1 MYTVSTYSFE
11 AHKKSKE
18 IRILDLSNSQS
29 TPATKEEKTS
39 EPHWLEDDILWL
51 KEGQKGAIELIVANG
66 GDLGDTYTAAVIPGP
81 VSDAKLK
88 PLGIGKIAVVF
99 TGKSTPEGDLFNP
112 ENEPKKLSSGLVYD
126 SLMVRHW
133 DEYVTPNRNAL
144 WYGLF
149 QRSQPHITESK
160 GRWSLSPLI
169 NALKGT
175 HLESPIPPFPGT
187 GHYDISSTG
196 IAFVAKDPA
205 IDPAFNT
212 RCDFY
217 FLSVSNFT
225 TASSS
230 QPQKASV
237 EGLEGAA
244 SSPVFS
250 PNGRSAAFLKM
261 KRNGYE
267 SDKNRL
273 IVILDIDKLSAATE
287 VLKSNDGAG
296 LWDRSPSSFIWS
308 NDGQSLYLV
317 AEEKGKEILFEVDV
331 PATPVDMNKV
341 PEKITNSGSVSGVQ
355 TLGSSRELFISS
367 SNLIDNSVY
376 STLDPDHLSSLKQIS
391 SNSRN
396 GTSFGLSPDQVFDIW
411 FDGSGDYKVHAW
423 VVRPSH
429 FDDSKKYPLAYV
441 IHGGPQGSWNEQWS
455 TRWNPAVFA
464 EQGYVVVTPNP
475 TGSTGYGQAFTDAI
489 EGNWGGA
496 PYEDL
501 VKGLK
506 YIKAHM
512 PYVDTSRSV
521 ALGASYGGYMI
532 NWIQGHP
539 LGRDFCALVCHDGV
553 FSMANQMSSDEQYF
567 PNHDLG
573 GPFWRNQSGW
583 EKWDPA
589 RHTGEWKTP
598 QLIIHNALD
607 YRLPITE
614 GLAAFNVL
622 QERGVESRFLTF
634 PDENHWVLKEE
645 NSLVWHT
652 VVLNW
657 INKYVG
663 LPPYKDDGQEGYEMQ
678 SRPILGRE
686 SGLVMR

>member
-1 MYTVSTYSFE
+1 LYTVSTYSFE

-29 TPATKEEKTS
+29 TLVTKEEKTS
-39 EPHWLEDDILWL
+39 EPHWLEDDVLWL
-51 KEGQKGAIELIVANG
+51 KEGQKGATELIVANG
-66 GDLGDTYTAAVIPGP
+66 GDLGSTYTAAVIPGP

-217 FLSVSNFT
+217 FLPVSSFT

-230 QPQKASV
+230 QPQKANV

-250 PNGRSAAFLKM
+250 PNSRSAAFLKM

-273 IVILDIDKLSAATE
+273 IMIPDVDKLSAATE

-317 AEEKGKEILFEVDV
+317 AEEKGKELLFEVDV
-331 PATPVDMNKV
+331 PATPLDMNKI
-341 PEKITNSGSVSGVQ
+341 PEKITNSGSVSDVQ
-355 TLGSSRELFISS
+355 TLGNSRHLFISS

-391 SNSRN
+391 SSSRN

-489 EGNWGGA
+489 QGNWGGA

-539 LGRDFCALVCHDGV
+539 LGREFRALVCHDGV

-573 GPFWRNQSGW
+573 GPFWRNQSDW

-598 QLIIHNALD
+598 QLIIHSALD

-663 LPPYKDDGQEGYEMQ
+663 LPPYKGDGQEGFEMQ

-686 SGLVMR
+686 SGLVRR

>member
-29 TPATKEEKTS
+29 TLVTKEEKTS
-39 EPHWLEDDILWL
+39 EPHWLEDDVLWL
-51 KEGQKGAIELIVANG
+51 KEGQKGATELIVANG
-66 GDLGDTYTAAVIPGP
+66 GDLGSTYTAAVIPGP

-99 TGKSTPEGDLFNP
+99 TGKSTPEGDLSNP

-144 WYGLF
+144 WYSLF

-160 GRWSLSPLI
+160 GRWSLSPLV

-217 FLSVSNFT
+217 FLPVSSFT

-230 QPQKASV
+230 QPQKANV

-250 PNGRSAAFLKM
+250 PNSRSAAFLKM

-273 IVILDIDKLSAATE
+273 IMIPDVDKLSAATE

-317 AEEKGKEILFEVDV
+317 AEEKGKELLFEVDV
-331 PATPVDMNKV
+331 PATPLDMNKI
-341 PEKITNSGSVSGVQ
+341 PEKITNSGSVSDVQ
-355 TLGSSRELFISS
+355 TLGNSRHLFVSS

-391 SNSRN
+391 SSSRN

-489 EGNWGGA
+489 QGNWGGA

-539 LGRDFCALVCHDGV
+539 LGREFRALVCHDGV

-573 GPFWRNQSGW
+573 GPFWRNQSDW

-598 QLIIHNALD
+598 QLIIHSALD

-663 LPPYKDDGQEGYEMQ
+663 LPPYKGDGQEGFEMQ

-686 SGLVMR
+686 SGLVRR